1 MDQDRSKINSVIK
14 KIWVGLGLFVA
25 LVIFYLFYLSLSGLP
40 TFDELENPKY
50 DFASQILSSNNSTLG
65 RLYIENRVPVTY
77 EQLSPFVVQALLAT
91 EDVRFYKHSGVD
103 AEAVARVVAKTLVLA
118 NKSAGGGSTIT
129 QQLAKLLYSD
139 RDFSNMG
146 TIRKNFALVNIKL
159 KEWITAIKLERSYTK
174 EEIIAMYLNKFNFI
188 YGAYGIEAASETYF
202 SKGNKEL
209 N

>member
-146 TIRKNFALVNIKL
+146 TIRKNFAC
-159 KEWITAIKLERSYTK
+159 
-174 EEIIAMYLNKFNFI
+174 
-188 YGAYGIEAASETYF
+188 
-202 SKGNKEL
+202 
-209 N
+209 